1 MKNILIT
8 GAGSGLGRGTAIGL
22 GQAGHRVIATTQIW
36 PQVTDLRREVAQLGL
51 EDQIVVDKLDVLDAR
66 DITTAMKWEFDTL
79 VSNAGTGD
87 SGPIAEIPVELVRR
101 TFETNVFSNLELIQ
115 HAIRKFVDAGTR
127 GRIVIVSSMGGML
140 TAYGLGAYC
149 ASKHALE
156 GIAATLRDE
165 LAPTGITVQTINPGA
180 YLTGFNDR
188 LADSTSHWQDDATNF
203 TQEADIR
210 QRFDAIMEGQHDPQE
225 MIDKMVEVIGAPDG
239 RYRNVWPPSTEELI
253 KQVQEAAWTLPVEP
267 TVPTAAE

>member
-1 MKNILIT
+1 MKHILIT

-22 GQAGHRVIATTQIW
+22 AQAGHDVVATTQVW

-51 EDQIVVDKLDVLDAR
+51 DDKIVVDKLDVLDAR
-66 DITTAMKWEFDTL
+66 DVAAAMKWDFDTL

-87 SGPIAEIPVELVRR
+87 SGPMAEIPVDLVRR

-165 LAPTGITVQTINPGA
+165 LV
-180 YLTGFNDR
+180 FNDR
-188 LADSTSHWQDDATNF
+188 LADSTYHWQDDATNF

-210 QRFDAIMEGQHDPQE
+210 ASFDAIMQGQLDPQE
-225 MIDKMVEVIGAPDG
+225 MIDKMVEVIGAEG
-239 RYRNVWPPSTEELI
+239 GKYRNVWPPATEELI
-253 KQVQEAAWTLPVEP
+253 KQVQEAVWTLPVEP
-267 TVPTAAE
+267 AVPTAAE